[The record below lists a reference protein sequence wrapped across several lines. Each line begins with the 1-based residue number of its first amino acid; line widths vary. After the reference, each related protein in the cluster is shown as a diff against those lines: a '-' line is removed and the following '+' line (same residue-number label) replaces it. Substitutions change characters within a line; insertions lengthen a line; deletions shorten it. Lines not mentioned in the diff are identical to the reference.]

1 MAFRARWEILGK
13 KNRTEKRAQEKEN
26 KTKQKKTP
34 DVENVV
40 GGVEPVKGLGKG
52 MAREVEGKAGEGGFH
67 RI

>member
-13 KNRTEKRAQEKEN
+13 KNRTEKRAQEKQN
-26 KTKQKKTP
+26 NTKQKTP
-34 DVENVV
+34 DVESVV

-67 RI
+67 KI